1 MHHWY
6 VSRHSNVLNL
16 SHNLVTMTISYLRLR
31 RQKISVNV
39 NQISILLCCYFI
51 KMRLAEDERIEI
63 LIMLGCGD
71 KRRNH
76 REVRDMFNEKYP
88 NRPPIGQSTVSRVA
102 SKWRTSRTIKDNAKS
117 GRPGISEEKKINI
130 LLSLQEDSH
139 SSSTQLGRD
148 YDIHQTTVSKF
159 LQKEKFHPYK
169 PVFVQELLDDD
180 PDRREQF
187 CEIMIELTDNN
198 ARFVQKICFSDEA
211 TFCLNG
217 QVNRQNYRYW
227 AQENPHWYIENHT
240 QYNEKVN
247 VWAGIV
253 ENRIIG
259 PFFFDESLTGER
271 YLNFLQNDLIPALA
285 TLFPDDNDPDLPSLT
300 LWFQQDGAPPHYA
313 VHVREYL
320 NTIFPQRWIGRRGS
334 IEWPPRSPDLNP
346 LDFFLWGYVKNLVY
360 KSKPISA
367 DALKE
372 SIRRVIREISPQV
385 VINVQ
390 QEFLD
395 RLIYCR
401 TVGGEHFQ
409 HLIK

>member
-1 MHHWY
+1 
-6 VSRHSNVLNL
+6 
-16 SHNLVTMTISYLRLR
+16 
-31 RQKISVNV
+31 
-39 NQISILLCCYFI
+39 
-51 KMRLAEDERIEI
+51 MRLAEDERIEI
-63 LIMLGCGD
+63 LIMLGCGN
-71 KRRNH
+71 KSRSH
-76 REVRDMFNEKYP
+76 REARDMFNEKYP
-88 NRPPIGQSTVSRVA
+88 NRPPISQSTVSRVA
-102 SKWRTSRTIKDNAKS
+102 SKWRTSRTIKDSVKS

-180 PDRREQF
+180 PDRRDQF
-187 CEIMIELTDNN
+187 CEIMIELIDIN
-198 ARFVQKICFSDEA
+198 ARFVQRICFSDEA

-227 AQENPHWYIENHT
+227 AQENPHWFIENHT

-271 YLNFLQNDLIPALA
+271 YLNFLRNDLVPALA

-320 NTIFPQRWIGRRGS
+320 NTVFPERWIGRRGS

-360 KSKPISA
+360 KSKPMSVNT
-367 DALKE
+367 LKE
-372 SIRRVIREISPQV
+372 SIRQVIREISPQV
-385 VINVQ
+385 VLNVQ

-401 TVGGEHFQ
+401 TVGGGHFQ